1 MANSLRASLPKHSKQ
16 SPSDKGLRARAPYY
30 AAIGV
35 LAILVLAYIDGGEE
49 PIRPISQTVE
59 IPGMAT
65 ESE

>member
-1 MANSLRASLPKHSKQ
+1 MANSLRASLPKHSKR
-16 SPSDKGLRARAPYY
+16 PVKRGGWRARARYY

-49 PIRPISQTVE
+49 PIRPISQAVD